1 MESQAETELAAQI
14 DGSGSVQI
22 VIRRVVLVPLVVS
35 AWRSVEPT
43 VHDYSGLRATENFR
57 ICRIWRVRSGVMWR
71 LATVTQDR

>member
-35 AWRSVEPT
+35 A
-43 VHDYSGLRATENFR
+43 
-57 ICRIWRVRSGVMWR
+57 
-71 LATVTQDR
+71 